1 MPPSLK
7 DFNPLGIGGNLVRRA
22 AKSYG
27 NSTPPDERTQVR
39 NQELTKGKED
49 GVQSINA
56 FGFGSTALPLGVVD
70 FTDTKEL
77 IGEYRSMVVG
87 EATVDYAVDDIV
99 NECVSTEE
107 EDDPIS
113 IDLSA
118 IEGMSEAVK
127 NKVSDRWDH
136 ICRLLNL
143 NDNVYER
150 FKEWYVDGRSAY
162 HLVYSTD
169 VPTAKRTITKIEL
182 LDPRFVKKV
191 LKNVV
196 EQDRTTGVATVKD
209 SKAVYAYNPADA
221 SSNSGGT
228 YTPMYNFSGRTYA
241 EISPDNIVFFHSGII
256 SADGSRILGPLEKAR
271 KPLNNLKMVKD
282 SLVIYRLTNSTEK
295 RVFYIDCGDM
305 GKTAAEEHVKKL
317 MNRYRNRL
325 SYDPQTGKVKGSSGR
340 MTMIEDFWI
349 PRNSD
354 GKGTQVDTLQA
365 GQNLGEMDDVLY
377 FQKELYRSLN
387 IPVSRLNEEGG
398 LIGGR
403 MAEITRDEWK
413 FSKFVNRLRRRF
425 SSGLVELLH
434 REVVGQRIM
443 TEKEWAE
450 IEPLIKLVY
459 ASDSYIREQRE
470 SEALNEKLQS
480 LDVADRFVGKY
491 FSQQFVMKNILRFN
505 DEEMKTERKIMTKEK
520 AAGLYDPPEGV
531 LDAEGNLIPRTD
543 PSELHT
549 ASDDDQGDIYGDDV
563 NQ

>member
-7 DFNPLGIGGNLVRRA
+7 DFNPLGTGGNLLRAGVR
-22 AKSYG
+22 KYSE
-27 NSTPPDERTQVR
+27 STPPDERIQVR
-39 NQELTKGKED
+39 NQELTKGKEP

-77 IGEYRSMVVG
+77 IGEYRSMVVQ

-99 NECVSTEE
+99 NEVISTD
-107 EDDPIS
+107 EDEAPIS
-113 IDLSA
+113 IDLSKV
-118 IEGMSEAVK
+118 EGMSDAVK
-127 NKVSDRWDH
+127 QKVTDRWEH
-136 ICRLLNL
+136 ICNLLDL
-143 NDNVYER
+143 NDNAYER
-150 FKEWYVDGRSAY
+150 FKEWYVDGRASY
-162 HLVYSTD
+162 HLVWNSEI
-169 VPTAKRTITKIEL
+169 PTAKRSIHKIEL
-182 LDPRFVKKV
+182 LDPRYVKKV

-196 EQDRTTGVATVKD
+196 NADRTTGLQQVQV
-209 SKAVYAYNPADA
+209 SKAVYAYNPSQENSTSG
-221 SSNSGGT
+221 SSYS
-228 YTPMYNFSGRTYA
+228 PMYNFSGRTYA
-241 EISPDNIVFFHSGII
+241 EISPDNMVYFHSGII
-256 SADGSRILGPLEKAR
+256 SADGTKILGPLEKAR

-325 SYDPQTGKVKGSSGR
+325 SYDPATGKVKGSSGR

-354 GKGTQVDTLQA
+354 GKGTAVDTLPA

-398 LIGGR
+398 MIGGR

-425 SSGLVELLH
+425 SGGLIEILH
-434 REVVGQRIM
+434 REVIGQRIM
-443 TEKEWAE
+443 LEKEWKLF
-450 IEPLIKLVY
+450 EPFISLVY
-459 ASDSYIREQRE
+459 ASDSYVREQRE
-470 SEALNEKLQS
+470 AEALNEKLQA
-480 LDVADRFVGKY
+480 LDVADRYVGKY
-491 FSQQFVMKNILRFN
+491 FSKMFVLKEILKFSE
-505 DEEMKTERKIMTKEK
+505 DQVKLEKKVMAKEK
-520 AAGLYDPPEGV
+520 AAGEYDPPEGV
-531 LDAEGNLIPRTD
+531 LDAEGNMVPRTD
-543 PSELHT
+543 PSVLTT
-549 ASDDDQGDIYGDDV
+549 ASDDIDYFGTGDQE
-563 NQ
+563 